1 MVILG
6 KRERDKFEM
15 QRKLFSKEVQT
26 LYDEATTYHDGK
38 WIMFELRD
46 TGLFSDIERLLQIKR
61 RPNRKWYTGTG
72 LLCHNAPCP
81 RAPN

>member
-61 RPNRKWYTGTG
+61 RPNRK
-72 LLCHNAPCP
+72 
-81 RAPN
+81 